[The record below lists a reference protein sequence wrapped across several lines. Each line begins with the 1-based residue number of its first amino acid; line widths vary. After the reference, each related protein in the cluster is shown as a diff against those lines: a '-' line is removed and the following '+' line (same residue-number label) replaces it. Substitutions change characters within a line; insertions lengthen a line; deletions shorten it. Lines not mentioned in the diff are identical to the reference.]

1 MGLKDYEHSSFCQV
15 PEHRPQFTVE
25 ERGPIRGFSVN
36 RFAKDLF
43 QPDVWKDLTADFG
56 KYSRLIS
63 REELSDQPNTLA
75 TTITPEYGA
84 LSVSPDG
91 HTRAIFLDATP
102 RLVGRKGSKLVLG
115 GLSIKGCGLTGTAY
129 DNSKEHGRSS
139 HTREPRGFYG
149 SKDAEREV
157 QTFNELMRVV
167 QQNKLPTPPL
177 DIPIGYITYIP
188 KGLKESL
195 RTLNPGQKGRFLAQ
209 QVDKV
214 LYNSEVPA
222 ILVRVMGAPDRIN
235 FSNRGSHTARER
247 ILRNLKFL
255 YTNDIESFH
264 ALFGEDAP
272 TILKRESEIIPR
284 YYHALSE
291 RLEDLLTTYFNQPDG
306 SADIKLRI
314 GEKIASVS
322 QNALGAIGGGFG
334 AEKDV
339 STMGTICDYEELY
352 TGYRPYPPISP
363 PVTTQQIKA
372 FVKQYR
378 KGLYDWYNRGTTS
391 STQML

>member
-1 MGLKDYEHSSFCQV
+1 MGLMEYEHSSFCQV

-25 ERGPIRGFSVN
+25 ERGPIGGLYIN
-36 RFAKDLF
+36 KFAKDLF
-43 QPDVWKDLTADFG
+43 QPDVWKDLAGDFG

-63 REELSDQPNTLA
+63 REELSDQPNILA
-75 TTITPEYGA
+75 TTIKPEYGA

-102 RLVGRKGSKLVLG
+102 RLVGRKSSRLVLG

-129 DNSKEHGRSS
+129 GNSTEHNRSS

-149 SKDAEREV
+149 VKDAKREI
-157 QTFNELMRVV
+157 QTFRELTMVA

-188 KGLKESL
+188 KGLKEAL
-195 RTLNPGQKGRFLAQ
+195 RTLNPGETGRFLAQ
-209 QVDKV
+209 QIDKV
-214 LYNSEVPA
+214 LYNDDVPA

-235 FSNRGSHTARER
+235 FSSRGDAKER

-291 RLEDLLTTYFNQPDG
+291 RLEDLLTNYFNQPGG
-306 SADIKLRI
+306 SDEVKLRI
-314 GEKIASVS
+314 GEKVASLS
-322 QNALGAIGGGFG
+322 QNAIGAIGGGFG

-363 PVTTQQIKA
+363 PITTQQIKA
-372 FVKQYR
+372 FVRQYR
-378 KGLYDWYNRGTTS
+378 KGLYDWYNRGTTHF
-391 STQML
+391 TQML